1 MWCQR
6 SRPEDLPPGRVL
18 KPSLLSP
25 QFTCQRL
32 KLAGLLVARIY
43 NLGLNFE
50 MAQRGAGQLVR
61 MKIFLVANDL
71 RLSQW
76 VRDWFESD
84 WRSNTG
90 FSRLKLLSLG

>member
-6 SRPEDLPPGRVL
+6 SHSEDLPPGRVL
-18 KPSLLSP
+18 KLSLLSP
-25 QFTCQRL
+25 QFTCQRQR
-32 KLAGLLVARIY
+32 LAGLLVARIY

-61 MKIFLVANDL
+61 MKIFLVANEL

-76 VRDWFESD
+76 VRDWFESG
-84 WRSNTG
+84 WRSDTG